1 MADDVPCEA
10 EERQNLAPGGSPE
23 NRISLK
29 LIKIPKEGGEEGSD
43 KRGGVIMKAT
53 LVCSFNSKGLGC
65 TKALKGP
72 RRALLDDHGN
82 WGSDSNKNATS
93 NLKNGSEARSEAM
106 CPVCSKVF
114 QSKKAMYGHMR
125 CHPEREWRG
134 ISPPLSA
141 KTGSCSTVSQKNDE
155 LSPSAMKS
163 TVVSSDTSPSQ
174 PLLRWTKTGRR
185 GQNHPLSSSSTSV
198 SSSDLSL
205 SHKYGVKNKNQVSEC
220 SGEKKRQKVEVL
232 QLGSLRNYPSK
243 EVNID
248 GRGTLMLKEK
258 ALIDTELGPRQA
270 GLDNNIEEESGS
282 KNTTDRSKNGNNL
295 DQEIVSELLLVAPR
309 EYKCSTCDKIFPTF
323 QGLGGHRSSHSY
335 KNNLQSMDTGEE
347 KSKEGGSKAV
357 VDGFKCNICSKSFP
371 SGQALGGHKRI
382 HFQGSTQAAPRQGSA
397 SGKSSKC
404 LGDKVLDFDLNE
416 LPPMEE

>member
-1 MADDVPCEA
+1 MADHVPCEA

-29 LIKIPKEGGEEGSD
+29 FINIPKEGGEEGSD

-114 QSKKAMYGHMR
+114 QLKKAMYGHMR

-134 ISPPLSA
+134 ISPRLSA
-141 KTGSCSTVSQKNDE
+141 KTGSCSTVWQKNDE

-174 PLLRWTKTGRR
+174 PPLRWTNTGRR
-185 GQNHPLSSSSTSV
+185 GQNHIIKL
-198 SSSDLSL
+198 
-205 SHKYGVKNKNQVSEC
+205 Y
-220 SGEKKRQKVEVL
+220 
-232 QLGSLRNYPSK
+232 
-243 EVNID
+243 
-248 GRGTLMLKEK
+248 
-258 ALIDTELGPRQA
+258 
-270 GLDNNIEEESGS
+270 
-282 KNTTDRSKNGNNL
+282 
-295 DQEIVSELLLVAPR
+295 
-309 EYKCSTCDKIFPTF
+309 STC
-323 QGLGGHRSSHSY
+323 GSS
-335 KNNLQSMDTGEE
+335 
-347 KSKEGGSKAV
+347 
-357 VDGFKCNICSKSFP
+357 CNISS
-371 SGQALGGHKRI
+371 LHK
-382 HFQGSTQAAPRQGSA
+382 GT
-397 SGKSSKC
+397 
-404 LGDKVLDFDLNE
+404 
-416 LPPMEE
+416 

>member
-1 MADDVPCEA
+1 MADHVPCEA

-29 LIKIPKEGGEEGSD
+29 LIKIPKQGGEEGSD

-93 NLKNGSEARSEAM
+93 NLKNGSRLEAKPCALFV
-106 CPVCSKVF
+106 P
-114 QSKKAMYGHMR
+114 
-125 CHPEREWRG
+125 
-134 ISPPLSA
+134 
-141 KTGSCSTVSQKNDE
+141 
-155 LSPSAMKS
+155 
-163 TVVSSDTSPSQ
+163 
-174 PLLRWTKTGRR
+174 
-185 GQNHPLSSSSTSV
+185 
-198 SSSDLSL
+198 SDLSL
-205 SHKYGVKNKNQVSEC
+205 SQKHGVKNKKQVSER

-282 KNTTDRSKNGNNL
+282 KNTTDRSKNGK
-295 DQEIVSELLLVAPR
+295 QPR
-309 EYKCSTCDKIFPTF
+309 SRNS
-323 QGLGGHRSSHSY
+323 GHRSSHSY

-357 VDGFKCNICSKSFP
+357 VDGFKCNICSKTFP

-397 SGKSSKC
+397 SGKSCKC

-416 LPPMEE
+416 LPPMEECGLWKS

>member
-1 MADDVPCEA
+1 MADEVPCEA

-29 LIKIPKEGGEEGSD
+29 FIKIPKEGGEEGSD

-93 NLKNGSEARSEAM
+93 NLKNGSEARSEA
-106 CPVCSKVF
+106 
-114 QSKKAMYGHMR
+114 
-125 CHPEREWRG
+125 
-134 ISPPLSA
+134 I
-141 KTGSCSTVSQKNDE
+141 
-155 LSPSAMKS
+155 
-163 TVVSSDTSPSQ
+163 
-174 PLLRWTKTGRR
+174 
-185 GQNHPLSSSSTSV
+185 
-198 SSSDLSL
+198 DLSL
-205 SHKYGVKNKNQVSEC
+205 SHKHGVKNKNQVSER

-248 GRGTLMLKEK
+248 GRGTLMLKVK

-282 KNTTDRSKNGNNL
+282 KNTTDRSKT
-295 DQEIVSELLLVAPR
+295 ETSSIKK
-309 EYKCSTCDKIFPTF
+309 YTCDKIFPTF

-335 KNNLQSMDTGEE
+335 KNNLQSMDTGVE
-347 KSKEGGSKAV
+347 KSKESGSKAV
-357 VDGFKCNICSKSFP
+357 VDGFKCNICSKTFP